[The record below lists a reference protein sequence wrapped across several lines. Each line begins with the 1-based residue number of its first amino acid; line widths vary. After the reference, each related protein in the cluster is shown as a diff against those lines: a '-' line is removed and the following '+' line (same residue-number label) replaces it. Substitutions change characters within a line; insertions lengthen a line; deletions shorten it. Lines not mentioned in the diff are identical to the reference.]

1 MAETAL
7 AEQPRSAEADDPIA
21 RAFEDGRNEVYE
33 LDGKRYTVH
42 PATALFPLLEG
53 AEFEGLVDS
62 IRERGVRHPVLV
74 RGSEIVDGRN
84 RARAAREAGIVPPV
98 VELAEDD
105 DPCIVVAD
113 ENLQR
118 RDLPQT
124 RKVVLASQL
133 RRLSLRIAERKR
145 GVPGTPVSVAVP
157 SAGPVSAGS
166 PASAGSGGGG
176 DVAASPP
183 GVGSASAAG
192 GGAASSGVSSE
203 ESVSQEAADSVPLTQ
218 EAAAK
223 ALGVTARSVRNV
235 DRVVEKAPELE
246 QELAAGNISIRDA
259 MAVSEEAPEV
269 RRQAVDDVKA
279 GRAKSASQAVKKRTG
294 RAAKARAAN
303 RSHGGTDKD
312 KDKAVAG
319 ELAGMPPLPSDGGGG
334 DAKAAAGAGQR
345 DAAPA
350 AAGKAA
356 PAPVLPA
363 EALSPFLLMAGVRLT
378 LGILD
383 LDPCSSDE
391 GQDRVGASDW
401 FTREQDGLRQAWRR
415 SCYVFPPSAQAPAF
429 AAKLLNEMTAG
440 RVEKAAFL
448 APACLAEDWAVRL
461 MTSLRFSGLAVER
474 ERMQYDVEGGSPVQA
489 GKVMGLYLFGVD
501 PASLF
506 EFFDP
511 WGVVL
516 TLARS
521 AA

>member
-7 AEQPRSAEADDPIA
+7 AEQPRTAEADDPIA

-53 AEFEGLVDS
+53 AEFESLVDS

-84 RARAAREAGIVPPV
+84 RARAAREAGILPPV

-145 GVPGTPVSVAVP
+145 GVAGTPISVAKP
-157 SAGPVSAGS
+157 SAE
-166 PASAGSGGGG
+166 PASDGSGGGG
-176 DVAASPP
+176 DVPASAP
-183 GVGSASAAG
+183 GGGSASPDG
-192 GGAASSGVSSE
+192 GDDASSTVPSDE
-203 ESVSQEAADSVPLTQ
+203 AVPAESGESAPLTQ
-218 EAAAK
+218 ETAAK

-279 GRAKSASQAVKKRTG
+279 GRAKSASQAVEKRTG
-294 RAAKARAAN
+294 RAPKAAAAR
-303 RSHGGTDKD
+303 RSRSRTDKD

-319 ELAGMPPLPSDGGGG
+319 ELAGVPPLPSAGGGG
-334 DAKAAAGAGQR
+334 DASAAAGASGR
-345 DAAPA
+345 DAAPT
-350 AAGKAA
+350 AAGKAV

-363 EALSPFLLMAGVRLT
+363 EALSPSLLMAGVRLT

-401 FTREQDGLRQAWRR
+401 FTREQDGLRQAWRG
-415 SCYVFPPSAQAPAF
+415 SCYVFPPPAQAPAF

-516 TLARS
+516 TPAR
-521 AA
+521 AAA

>member
-7 AEQPRSAEADDPIA
+7 AEQPRTAEADDPIA

-53 AEFEGLVDS
+53 AEFESLVNS

-84 RARAAREAGIVPPV
+84 RARAAREAGILPPV

-145 GVPGTPVSVAVP
+145 GV
-157 SAGPVSAGS
+157 AGS
-166 PASAGSGGGG
+166 PISVAKPSAEPASASSGGGG
-176 DVAASPP
+176 DVPASAP
-183 GVGSASAAG
+183 GVGSASPAG
-192 GGAASSGVSSE
+192 GDDASSTVPSDE
-203 ESVSQEAADSVPLTQ
+203 AVPAESGESAPLTQ
-218 EAAAK
+218 ETAAK

-294 RAAKARAAN
+294 RAPKAAAAR
-303 RSHGGTDKD
+303 RSRGRTD

-319 ELAGMPPLPSDGGGG
+319 ELPGMPPLPSAGGGG
-334 DAKAAAGAGQR
+334 N
-345 DAAPA
+345 APA
-350 AAGKAA
+350 ADGAGGRDVAPTASGKAV
-356 PAPVLPA
+356 PAPVL
-363 EALSPFLLMAGVRLT
+363 SPSLLMAGVRLT

-401 FTREQDGLRQAWRR
+401 FTREQDGLRHAWRG
-415 SCYVFPPSAQAPAF
+415 SCYVFPPPAQAPAF

-474 ERMQYDVEGGSPVQA
+474 ERMQYDVEGGSPVHA

-516 TLARS
+516 TPACS

>member
-7 AEQPRSAEADDPIA
+7 AEQPRTAEADDPIA
-21 RAFEDGRNEVYE
+21 RAFEDGRNQVYE

-53 AEFEGLVDS
+53 AEFKGLVDS

-74 RGSEIVDGRN
+74 RGNEIVDGRN
-84 RARAAREAGIVPPV
+84 RARAAREAGILPPV

-133 RRLSLRIAERKR
+133 RRLSLQLAERKR
-145 GVPGTPVSVAVP
+145 GVVGSPISVAMP
-157 SAGPVSAGS
+157 SAGSDGGGEV
-166 PASAGSGGGG
+166 PASA
-176 DVAASPP
+176 P
-183 GVGSASAAG
+183 GVGSSSPAG
-192 GGAASSGVSSE
+192 EDDASSTVPSDE
-203 ESVSQEAADSVPLTQ
+203 AVPAESGKSAPLTQ

-279 GRAKSASQAVKKRTG
+279 GRAKSASQAVEKRTG
-294 RAAKARAAN
+294 RVPKAAAAR
-303 RSHGGTDKD
+303 RSRGGAD

-319 ELAGMPPLPSDGGGG
+319 ELAGMPPLPSAGGGG
-334 DAKAAAGAGQR
+334 DASVAAGAGGR
-345 DAAPA
+345 DAAPT

-363 EALSPFLLMAGVRLT
+363 EALSPSLLMAGVRLT

-401 FTREQDGLRQAWRR
+401 FTREQNGLRQAWRG
-415 SCYVFPPSAQAPAF
+415 SCYVFPPPAQAPAF

-461 MTSLRFSGLAVER
+461 MTSPRFSGLAVER
-474 ERMQYDVEGGSPVQA
+474 ERMQYDVEGGSPMQA

-516 TLARS
+516 TPAGS